1 MASPYTGQLNANEIY
16 NTLYNMIISQ
26 QVFADN
32 IYATK
37 SSLVDAAR
45 VDGSLYG
52 DTKLYYGTDILP
64 VHDWGNDA
72 EAANLLALDR
82 PKAPKSQSITLD
94 VFKQIRL
101 TLDNYLSKRAWGTEG
116 AFSEFNSVMLGW
128 IRETKRVYDA
138 TTYNTYVGTTE
149 TSVGGQEVVINL
161 AAAPGATADSA
172 EVEAYNRIMGQTIAT
187 EMSDLMVDI
196 EDIGTN
202 FNDWGLTRSFSSD
215 SLIAVWNSDFVN
227 KINKLDLPM
236 IFHNQDLID
245 KKGEYTLPSRYFGT
259 VNASAGTAPA
269 NNATVRALKAG
280 IYGASESSTGVY
292 LKAGDLLPAGT
303 AYGASETYTVDPTIA
318 FKLIHKRSIPYMS
331 AFEVGTTFFNP
342 RSLTENHYLT
352 FGHNTLDYLKNYP
365 LVTVRV
371 KAAAVQ
377 A

>member
-82 PKAPKSQSITLD
+82 PDAPKSQSITLD

-116 AFSEFNSVMLGW
+116 AFGEFNSVMLGW

-149 TSVGGQEVVINL
+149 TTAGGQQVNILVG
-161 AAAPGATADSA
+161 AAPDKDAESA
-172 EVEAYNRIMGQTIAT
+172 EVESYNRLMAQKIAT
-187 EMSDLMVDI
+187 EMADLMVDI

-202 FNDWGLTRSFSSD
+202 FNDWGLTRSFSSE

-245 KKGEYTLPSRYFGT
+245 KKGEYTLPSRYFGK
-259 VNASAGTAPA
+259 VNATAGTTAA
-269 NNATVRALKAG
+269 SNTTIRALKAG
-280 IYGASESSTGVY
+280 IYGATESDAGKY
-292 LKAGDLLPAGT
+292 LKAGDLLPGST
-303 AYGASETYTVDPTIA
+303 AYLANETYTVDPTIA

-371 KAAAVQ
+371 SQ
-377 A
+377 S

>member
-16 NTLYNMIISQ
+16 SALYNMIISQ

-32 IYATK
+32 IAEKK

-82 PKAPKSQSITLD
+82 APSPKSQSITLD

-128 IRETKRVYDA
+128 LRETKEVYDA

-149 TSVGGQEVVINL
+149 SSVGGQSVQINVD
-161 AAAPGATADSA
+161 AVPGATATNA
-172 EVEAYNRIMGQTIAT
+172 EKEAYNRLVAQTIAT

-196 EDIGTN
+196 ADIGTN
-202 FNDWGLTRSFSSD
+202 FNDWGLTRSFGAE
-215 SLIAVWNSDFVN
+215 SLIAVWNSDWVN

-245 KKGEYTLPSRYFGT
+245 KKGEYTLPSRYFGK
-259 VNASAGTAPA
+259 VNTSAGTAPA
-269 NNATVRALKAG
+269 NNSTVRALKAG
-280 IYGASESSTGVY
+280 IYGATESAAGIY

-303 AYGASETYTVDPTIA
+303 AYGASETYTVDSTIA

-342 RSLTENHYLT
+342 RALCENHYLT

-371 KAAAVQ
+371 VPATPAA
-377 A
+377 

>member
-16 NTLYNMIISQ
+16 NTLFNMIISQ

-45 VDGSLYG
+45 VDGGLYG

-64 VHDWGNDA
+64 IHDWGNDA
-72 EAANLLALDR
+72 EAANLLSLDR
-82 PKAPKSQSITLD
+82 PQPPKSQSITLD

-128 IRETKRVYDA
+128 VRETKRVYDA

-149 TSVGGQEVVINL
+149 TNIGGQEVVINI
-161 AAAPGATADSA
+161 AAAPTDSSDL
-172 EVEAYNRIMGQTIAT
+172 EAYNRLMAQSIAT
-187 EMSDLMVDI
+187 EMADLMVDI

-202 FNDWGLTRSFSSD
+202 FNDWGLTRSFGSD
-215 SLIAVWNSDFVN
+215 SLIAVWNSDFIN
-227 KINKLDLPM
+227 KINKFDLPM
-236 IFHNQDLID
+236 IFHNDNLID

-259 VNASAGTAPA
+259 VNTTAGTAAA

-280 IYGASESSTGVY
+280 IYGATESTTGVY

-303 AYGASETYTVDPTIA
+303 AYAANETYTVDPTIA

-371 KAAAVQ
+371 KAAAP
-377 A
+377 AA

>member
-26 QVFADN
+26 EVFADN
-32 IYATK
+32 IYDVKA
-37 SSLVDAAR
+37 SLVDAAR

-82 PKAPKSQSITLD
+82 PASPKSQSITLD

-101 TLDNYLSKRAWGTEG
+101 TLDNYLSKRAWSTEG
-116 AFSEFNSVMLGW
+116 AFSDFNSVMLAW
-128 IRETKRVYDA
+128 IRDTKRVYDA
-138 TTYNTYVGTTE
+138 TTYNTFVGTVE
-149 TSVGGQEVVINL
+149 TNIGGQEVVINVG
-161 AAAPGATADSA
+161 AAPADGEA
-172 EVEAYNRIMGQTIAT
+172 EIEAYNRRMAQTIAT
-187 EMSDLMVDI
+187 EMSDLLVDI
-196 EDIGTN
+196 ADIGTN
-202 FNDWGLTRSFSSD
+202 YNDWGLTRSFGAE
-215 SLIAVWNSDFVN
+215 SLIAVWNSDYVN

-236 IFHNQDLID
+236 IFHNDNLID
-245 KKGEYTLPSRYFGT
+245 KKGEYTLPSRYFGK
-259 VNASAGTAPA
+259 VNTAGGNTSS
-269 NNATVRALKAG
+269 NNTTVRALKSG
-280 IYGASESSTGVY
+280 IYGTKY
-292 LKAGDLLPAGT
+292 LKAGDLLPNST
-303 AYGASETYTVDPTIA
+303 AYSANETYTVDNKIA

-352 FGHNTLDYLKNYP
+352 FGHNTLQYLKNYP

-371 KAAAVQ
+371 NQ

>member
-1 MASPYTGQLNANEIY
+1 MASPFAGQLNPNEIY
-16 NTLYNMIISQ
+16 NGLYNMIISQ

-45 VDGSLYG
+45 VDGGLYG

-82 PKAPKSQSITLD
+82 APSPKSQSITLD

-128 IRETKRVYDA
+128 VRETKRVYDA
-138 TTYNTYVGTTE
+138 TTYNTYVGTVE
-149 TSVGGQEVVINL
+149 TSVGGQSVNINV
-161 AAAPGATADSA
+161 GAVPAGEDVTN
-172 EVEAYNRIMGQTIAT
+172 VEIESYNRLMAQKIAT

-196 EDIGTN
+196 EDIGTS
-202 FNDWGLTRSFSSD
+202 FNDWGLTRSFGSE

-236 IFHNQDLID
+236 IFHNQELID
-245 KKGEYTLPSRYFGT
+245 KKGEYTLPARYFGK
-259 VNASAGTAPA
+259 VNATAGTAPA

-280 IYGASESSTGVY
+280 IYGQTESAAGVY

-303 AYGASETYTVDPTIA
+303 AYAANETYTVDPTIA

-331 AFEVGTTFFNP
+331 AFEVGTSFFNP

-371 KAAAVQ
+371 IQ
-377 A
+377 S

>member
-16 NTLYNMIISQ
+16 NTLFNMIISQ

-45 VDGSLYG
+45 VDGGLYG

-82 PKAPKSQSITLD
+82 PQPPKSQSITLD

-128 IRETKRVYDA
+128 VRETKRVYDA
-138 TTYNTYVGTTE
+138 TTYNTYVGTIE
-149 TSVGGQEVVINL
+149 TDVGGQEVVIKVG
-161 AAAPGATADSA
+161 AAPTSGEA
-172 EVEAYNRIMGQTIAT
+172 EIEAYNRLMAQKIAT

-196 EDIGTN
+196 EDISTN
-202 FNDWGLTRSFSSD
+202 FNDWGLTRSFGSE

-236 IFHNQDLID
+236 IFHNQELID
-245 KKGEYTLPSRYFGT
+245 KKGEYTLPSRYFGQ
-259 VNASAGTAPA
+259 VNTTAGTAAA

-280 IYGASESSTGVY
+280 IYGKTETKAGVY

-303 AYGASETYTVDPTIA
+303 AYAANETYTVDPTIA

-371 KAAAVQ
+371 SQ
-377 A
+377 S